1 MCIMFGKW
9 KMMYNV
15 VYEPRV
21 EDPVVVATFSTLH
34 KAEARVV
41 GFASIINLTYRN
53 SEDMKR
59 ELHIT
64 QEEINK

>member
-9 KMMYNV
+9 KMSKFDV

-34 KAEARVV
+34 KAEAYMAKLKDKKPQTHKFCQIVEK
-41 GFASIINLTYRN
+41 G
-53 SEDMKR
+53 
-59 ELHIT
+59 
-64 QEEINK
+64 